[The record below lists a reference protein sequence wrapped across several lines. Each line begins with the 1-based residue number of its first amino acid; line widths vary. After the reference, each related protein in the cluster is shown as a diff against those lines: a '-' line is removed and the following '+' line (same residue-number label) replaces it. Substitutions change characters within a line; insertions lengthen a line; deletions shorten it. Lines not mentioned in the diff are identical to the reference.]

1 MKLINR
7 GENNLSHSIMEEFEV
22 EGEKKYKLIPYV
34 LKIGETLDV
43 PEEVAKIWLKFKG
56 VEKVVDRA
64 EIEAEIRA
72 KIEAETK
79 AKKAT
84 KTKKGE

>member
-1 MKLINR
+1 MKLVNR
-7 GENNLSHSIMEEFEV
+7 GENNLSHSIMKEFEV
-22 EGEKKYKLIPYV
+22 EGEKRYESTPYV

-43 PEEVAKIWLKFKG
+43 PEEVAKVWLKFKG

-64 EIEAEIRA
+64 EIEAEIR
-72 KIEAETK
+72 KEIEAEVK
-79 AKKAT
+79 SKKT

>member
-22 EGEKKYKLIPYV
+22 EGEKKYNFIPYV

-43 PEEVAKIWLKFKG
+43 PEEVAKVWLKFKG

-64 EIEAEIRA
+64 EIEAEIR
-72 KIEAETK
+72 KEIEAEAKAKKTK
-79 AKKAT
+79 AKK
-84 KTKKGE
+84 GE

>member
-7 GENNLSHSIMEEFEV
+7 GENNLSHSLMKEFEI
-22 EGEKKYKLIPYV
+22 EGEKKFESIPYV

-43 PEEVAKIWLKFKG
+43 PEEVAKIWLKFEG

-64 EIEAEIRA
+64 EIEAEIR
-72 KIEAETK
+72 KEIEAEVKAKKTK
-79 AKKAT
+79 AKK
-84 KTKKGE
+84 GE